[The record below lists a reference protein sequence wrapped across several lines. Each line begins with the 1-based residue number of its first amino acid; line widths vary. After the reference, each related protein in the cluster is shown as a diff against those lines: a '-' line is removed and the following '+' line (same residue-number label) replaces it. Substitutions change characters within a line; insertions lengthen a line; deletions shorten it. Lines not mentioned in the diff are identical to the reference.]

1 MRALFRG
8 AVVSVVAVAA
18 VTASAC
24 VLCPDEQLFAVDAPD
39 RAHRASVSTGG
50 CGQES
55 AVSIVLIEART
66 GGRTQLVSSRY
77 LSTAKVTWSSAS
89 TLQVTLVGVPA
100 GTAAEIIAPAVRR
113 VGAVAIEYYPQPAG
127 VAGSR

>member
-1 MRALFRG
+1 M
-8 AVVSVVAVAA
+8 AA
-18 VTASAC
+18 MASAC
-24 VLCPDEQLFAVDAPD
+24 GLLCPDEQLFAVDAPG

-55 AVSIVLIEART
+55 AVSIFLVEART
-66 GGRTQLVSSRY
+66 GSRTLLVSSRY
-77 LSTAKVTWSSAS
+77 LSTVKVTWSSAS

-100 GTAAEIIAPAVRR
+100 DTAAEIIAPAVRR
-113 VGAVAIEYYPQPAG
+113 VGGVAIEYYPQPAG